1 MTKYDDIIHLPHHRS
16 KKHAPMPL
24 IDRAAQFS
32 PFAALTGHDAAIKET
47 ARLTERK
54 IELDEYEI
62 AALDER
68 LQMIKMRLDSKKES
82 EVTVTYYQADT
93 RKEGGEYVTVTGI
106 VKKMDEYA
114 KTMVLEDGTR
124 IFIEDMIEI
133 VLN

>member
-16 KKHAPMPL
+16 KKHAPMPI

-47 ARLTERK
+47 ARLTDRK

-82 EVTVTYYQADT
+82 EITVTYFQPDM
-93 RKEGGEYVTVTGI
+93 RKDGGEYITISGV
-106 VKKMDEYA
+106 VKKMDEYT
-114 KTMVLEDGTR
+114 KCLVMTDGTR
-124 IFIEDMIEI
+124 IFIEDIIEI

>member
-1 MTKYDDIIHLPHHRS
+1 MNYDDIIHLPHHRS

-47 ARLTERK
+47 ARLTDRK

-62 AALDER
+62 AVLDEK
-68 LQMIKMRLDSKKES
+68 LQRIKEQLKVYP
-82 EVTVTYYQADT
+82 EVTITYFQPDI
-93 RKEGGEYVTVTGI
+93 RKDGGKYVTVTGK
-106 VKKMDEYA
+106 VKKIDEYA
-114 KTMVLEDGTR
+114 KAMIMEDGTR
-124 IFIEDMIEI
+124 ILIEDIIEI